1 MDYPL
6 PSKLHVLHH
15 TLPPGTYCLE
25 MNALLKKGVVENI
38 QRWATGA
45 ATNRKLEEGLWS
57 PEEDEKLVEYITT
70 RDHGSWS
77 SVPKSAGLKRCGK
90 SCRLRWLNYLR
101 PELKRGSF
109 SALEEQVIIDVH
121 RILGNR
127 WAQISKH
134 LPGRTDNEVKNF
146 WNSRLKKKLMAQ
158 GLDPKTHNLIPTRQR
173 AANYKFHLIIL
184 LIAALISL
192 HSFKQQRPCPC
203 PKSCYDNPSV
213 IWNVNS
219 QNSYDSS
226 LFTCVSSIENSL
238 ASSSSSSSANPTG
251 FGLVDENC
259 FWSCSDIVEPF
270 EAAKIFE
277 SVPPQ
282 DQENQ
287 LNKVCDTQ
295 IVDKNKGVH
304 DIWKLH
310 STPLAMILGWSTPH
324 YFLVQCVMILAQWMI
339 LHGTFRPPYICVYV
353 PSATVIDSRFC

>member
-1 MDYPL
+1 MGHRCCN
-6 PSKLHVLHH
+6 KQKV
-15 TLPPGTYCLE
+15 
-25 MNALLKKGVVENI
+25 
-38 QRWATGA
+38 R
-45 ATNRKLEEGLWS
+45 RGLWS

-173 AANYKFHLIIL
+173 AANKVACSMSPSNHEPFSITSHDSKMKDV
-184 LIAALISL
+184 SL
-192 HSFKQQRPCPC
+192 EINPPVLTIVSPNYPSNCSIQPPFFQTTTSLPL

-251 FGLVDENC
+251 FGLVHENC
-259 FWSCSDIVEPF
+259 FWTCSNIVEPF

-282 DQENQ
+282 DQENH

-295 IVDKNKGVH
+295 IVGKNKGVH
-304 DIWKLH
+304 DNMEASFDTSSYDHGLVD
-310 STPLAMILGWSTPH
+310 STLFPGSMCHDLSSMDDLAWN
-324 YFLVQCVMILAQWMI
+324 F
-339 LHGTFRPPYICVYV
+339 
-353 PSATVIDSRFC
+353 